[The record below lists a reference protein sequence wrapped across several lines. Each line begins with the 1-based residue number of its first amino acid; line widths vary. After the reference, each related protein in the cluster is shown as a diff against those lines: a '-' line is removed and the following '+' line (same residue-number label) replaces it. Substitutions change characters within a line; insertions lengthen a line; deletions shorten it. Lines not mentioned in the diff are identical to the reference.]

1 MVTMREEI
9 ELATELAVSIIF
21 GAAAKL
27 VKKVKLTKNEVTT
40 VGRAIGLLTLVT
52 ITPEGT
58 SILSSFTKPE
68 ILNTE
73 DANMPATTGGRKRRN
88 MRGGAVSLIG
98 LLIGALGLLFGGSTT
113 MNLIVSRAD
122 LGEIVT
128 SARIQITSA
137 CPLDLQMG
145 PPMGALIDWRGDNA
159 RAIRAFRA
167 SEATCNAVKIAQQA
181 RIAGAQAELAAIV
194 NVIPDRIATFSTAAS
209 IVSAGPAGFTPAG
222 VTAAGAVGVVM
233 RQVAQSAIDATL
245 PKDLGK
251 FARDLTTAFPFAEA
265 EAAAAAAAAAPGDA
279 AAAAEAPSPSRRRTP
294 GGARKTKKRM
304 PKRRTTFRRPK
315 FVY

>member
-1 MVTMREEI
+1 MREEI

-27 VKKVKLTKNEVTT
+27 VKKVNLTKNEVTT

-73 DANMPATTGGRKRRN
+73 DPNVTSTTGGRKRRN

-122 LGEIVT
+122 LQEIVA

-145 PPMGALIDWRGDNA
+145 PPVGTLIDWRGDNA
-159 RAIRAFRA
+159 RAIRTFRA

-265 EAAAAAAAAAPGDA
+265 EAAAAAPGAA
-279 AAAAEAPSPSRRRTP
+279 AAAAEPRRST